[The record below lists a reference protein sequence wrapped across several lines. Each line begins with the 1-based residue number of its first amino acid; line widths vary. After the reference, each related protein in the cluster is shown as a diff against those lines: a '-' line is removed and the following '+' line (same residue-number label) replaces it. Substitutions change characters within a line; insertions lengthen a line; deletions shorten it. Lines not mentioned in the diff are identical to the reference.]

1 MGHSIYLA
9 DDEKSIRELLH
20 SFLASDGYTV
30 RSFESGDALLEAFR
44 QEPAELVILDIMMPG
59 TDGLTVCRE
68 LRSVSDIPIILL
80 TAKDS
85 ELDYVMGISQG
96 SDDYLTKPFRPTIL
110 LMKVRALLRRVE
122 MDRGKTA
129 AAADELRYGDLR
141 YSATENA
148 VFCGSTI
155 VALTQTEL
163 RLLSYMLKQ
172 PEKAY
177 SREELLS
184 AVWGFDSEVET
195 RVTDE
200 TLRRIRKKLTQS
212 GSTVSVS
219 TIWGFGYKLKGAE
232 QQQTFFQNAS
242 HELKT
247 PLMAI
252 QGYAEGIQAGVMD
265 TGSAAEVI
273 LEESDRMTELVE
285 ELLDISKID
294 MGRQQLALSEMDIR
308 ELLYDSIRAVESAAA
323 ASGITIAPDFSEEP
337 IMVKCDDTQMRRAV
351 TNILTNGLRYA
362 RSELRLT
369 CRADRR
375 QVTIRIQ
382 DDGDGIAE
390 ADLPHIFDRFYMG
403 RSGKSGIGLA
413 LTREIIH
420 LHKGTIRARN
430 GDTGAVFEIS
440 IPVSR

>member
-30 RSFESGDALLEAFR
+30 RSFESGDALLETFR
-44 QEPAELVILDIMMPG
+44 QDPAELVILDIMMPG

-68 LRSVSDIPIILL
+68 LRAVSDIPIILL

-110 LMKVRALLRRVE
+110 LMKVKALLRRVE

-129 AAADELRYGDLR
+129 AEDELHYGDIR

-148 VFCGSTI
+148 IFYGTAPVS
-155 VALTQTEL
+155 LTQTEL
-163 RLLSYMLKQ
+163 RLLSYMMKQ

-200 TLRRIRKKLTQS
+200 TLRRIRKKLLQA

-232 QQQTFFQNAS
+232 RT
-242 HELKT
+242 
-247 PLMAI
+247 
-252 QGYAEGIQAGVMD
+252 
-265 TGSAAEVI
+265 
-273 LEESDRMTELVE
+273 
-285 ELLDISKID
+285 
-294 MGRQQLALSEMDIR
+294 
-308 ELLYDSIRAVESAAA
+308 
-323 ASGITIAPDFSEEP
+323 
-337 IMVKCDDTQMRRAV
+337 
-351 TNILTNGLRYA
+351 
-362 RSELRLT
+362 
-369 CRADRR
+369 
-375 QVTIRIQ
+375 
-382 DDGDGIAE
+382 
-390 ADLPHIFDRFYMG
+390 
-403 RSGKSGIGLA
+403 
-413 LTREIIH
+413 
-420 LHKGTIRARN
+420 
-430 GDTGAVFEIS
+430 
-440 IPVSR
+440 

>member
-1 MGHSIYLA
+1 MEHSIYLA

-68 LRSVSDIPIILL
+68 LRAVSDIPIILL

-110 LMKVRALLRRVE
+110 LMKVKALLRRVE

-129 AAADELRYGDLR
+129 AEDELHYGDIR
-141 YSATENA
+141 YSATENVIFYGA
-148 VFCGSTI
+148 APVS
-155 VALTQTEL
+155 LTQTEL
-163 RLLSYMLKQ
+163 RLLSYMMKQ

-200 TLRRIRKKLTQS
+200 TLRRIRKKLLQA

-232 QQQTFFQNAS
+232 CT
-242 HELKT
+242 
-247 PLMAI
+247 
-252 QGYAEGIQAGVMD
+252 
-265 TGSAAEVI
+265 
-273 LEESDRMTELVE
+273 
-285 ELLDISKID
+285 
-294 MGRQQLALSEMDIR
+294 
-308 ELLYDSIRAVESAAA
+308 
-323 ASGITIAPDFSEEP
+323 
-337 IMVKCDDTQMRRAV
+337 
-351 TNILTNGLRYA
+351 
-362 RSELRLT
+362 
-369 CRADRR
+369 
-375 QVTIRIQ
+375 
-382 DDGDGIAE
+382 
-390 ADLPHIFDRFYMG
+390 
-403 RSGKSGIGLA
+403 
-413 LTREIIH
+413 
-420 LHKGTIRARN
+420 
-430 GDTGAVFEIS
+430 
-440 IPVSR
+440 

>member
-9 DDEKSIRELLH
+9 DDEKSIRGLLH

-30 RSFESGDALLEAFR
+30 RSFESGDALLEAFC

-68 LRSVSDIPIILL
+68 LRAVSDIPIILL

-110 LMKVRALLRRVE
+110 LMKVKALLRRVE

-129 AAADELRYGDLR
+129 AEDELHYGDIR

-148 VFCGSTI
+148 IFYGTAPVS
-155 VALTQTEL
+155 LTQTEL
-163 RLLSYMLKQ
+163 RLLSYMMKQ

-200 TLRRIRKKLTQS
+200 TLRRIRKKLLQA

-232 QQQTFFQNAS
+232 CT
-242 HELKT
+242 
-247 PLMAI
+247 
-252 QGYAEGIQAGVMD
+252 
-265 TGSAAEVI
+265 
-273 LEESDRMTELVE
+273 
-285 ELLDISKID
+285 
-294 MGRQQLALSEMDIR
+294 
-308 ELLYDSIRAVESAAA
+308 
-323 ASGITIAPDFSEEP
+323 
-337 IMVKCDDTQMRRAV
+337 
-351 TNILTNGLRYA
+351 
-362 RSELRLT
+362 
-369 CRADRR
+369 
-375 QVTIRIQ
+375 
-382 DDGDGIAE
+382 
-390 ADLPHIFDRFYMG
+390 
-403 RSGKSGIGLA
+403 
-413 LTREIIH
+413 
-420 LHKGTIRARN
+420 
-430 GDTGAVFEIS
+430 
-440 IPVSR
+440 

>member
-1 MGHSIYLA
+1 MEHSIYLA

-68 LRSVSDIPIILL
+68 LRAVSDIPIILL

-110 LMKVRALLRRVE
+110 LMKVKALLRRVE

-129 AAADELRYGDLR
+129 AEDELHYGDIR
-141 YSATENA
+141 YSATENVIFYGA
-148 VFCGSTI
+148 APVS
-155 VALTQTEL
+155 LTQTEL
-163 RLLSYMLKQ
+163 RLLSYMMKQ

-200 TLRRIRKKLTQS
+200 TLRRIRKKLLQA

-219 TIWGFGYKLKGAE
+219 TIWGFGYKLKEAE
-232 QQQTFFQNAS
+232 RT
-242 HELKT
+242 
-247 PLMAI
+247 
-252 QGYAEGIQAGVMD
+252 
-265 TGSAAEVI
+265 
-273 LEESDRMTELVE
+273 
-285 ELLDISKID
+285 
-294 MGRQQLALSEMDIR
+294 
-308 ELLYDSIRAVESAAA
+308 
-323 ASGITIAPDFSEEP
+323 
-337 IMVKCDDTQMRRAV
+337 
-351 TNILTNGLRYA
+351 
-362 RSELRLT
+362 
-369 CRADRR
+369 
-375 QVTIRIQ
+375 
-382 DDGDGIAE
+382 
-390 ADLPHIFDRFYMG
+390 
-403 RSGKSGIGLA
+403 
-413 LTREIIH
+413 
-420 LHKGTIRARN
+420 
-430 GDTGAVFEIS
+430 
-440 IPVSR
+440 

>member
-30 RSFESGDALLEAFR
+30 RSFESGDALLEAFC

-68 LRSVSDIPIILL
+68 LRAVSDIPIILL

-110 LMKVRALLRRVE
+110 LMKVKALLRRVE

-129 AAADELRYGDLR
+129 AEDELHYGDIR

-148 VFCGSTI
+148 IFYGTAPVS
-155 VALTQTEL
+155 LTQTEL
-163 RLLSYMLKQ
+163 RLLSYMMKQ

-200 TLRRIRKKLTQS
+200 TLRRIRKKLTQA

-232 QQQTFFQNAS
+232 RT
-242 HELKT
+242 
-247 PLMAI
+247 
-252 QGYAEGIQAGVMD
+252 
-265 TGSAAEVI
+265 
-273 LEESDRMTELVE
+273 
-285 ELLDISKID
+285 
-294 MGRQQLALSEMDIR
+294 
-308 ELLYDSIRAVESAAA
+308 
-323 ASGITIAPDFSEEP
+323 
-337 IMVKCDDTQMRRAV
+337 
-351 TNILTNGLRYA
+351 
-362 RSELRLT
+362 
-369 CRADRR
+369 
-375 QVTIRIQ
+375 
-382 DDGDGIAE
+382 
-390 ADLPHIFDRFYMG
+390 
-403 RSGKSGIGLA
+403 
-413 LTREIIH
+413 
-420 LHKGTIRARN
+420 
-430 GDTGAVFEIS
+430 
-440 IPVSR
+440 

>member
-30 RSFESGDALLEAFR
+30 RSFESVDALLEAFR

-68 LRSVSDIPIILL
+68 LRAVSDIPIILL

-110 LMKVRALLRRVE
+110 LMKVKALLRRVE

-129 AAADELRYGDLR
+129 AEDELHYGDIR

-148 VFCGSTI
+148 IFYGTAPVS
-155 VALTQTEL
+155 LTQTEL
-163 RLLSYMLKQ
+163 RLLSYMMKQ

-177 SREELLS
+177 SREELHS

-200 TLRRIRKKLTQS
+200 TLRRIRKKLLQA

-232 QQQTFFQNAS
+232 RT
-242 HELKT
+242 
-247 PLMAI
+247 
-252 QGYAEGIQAGVMD
+252 
-265 TGSAAEVI
+265 
-273 LEESDRMTELVE
+273 
-285 ELLDISKID
+285 
-294 MGRQQLALSEMDIR
+294 
-308 ELLYDSIRAVESAAA
+308 
-323 ASGITIAPDFSEEP
+323 
-337 IMVKCDDTQMRRAV
+337 
-351 TNILTNGLRYA
+351 
-362 RSELRLT
+362 
-369 CRADRR
+369 
-375 QVTIRIQ
+375 
-382 DDGDGIAE
+382 
-390 ADLPHIFDRFYMG
+390 
-403 RSGKSGIGLA
+403 
-413 LTREIIH
+413 
-420 LHKGTIRARN
+420 
-430 GDTGAVFEIS
+430 
-440 IPVSR
+440 

>member
-163 RLLSYMLKQ
+163 RLLSYMMKK

>member
-1 MGHSIYLA
+1 MGHFIYLA

-68 LRSVSDIPIILL
+68 LRTVSDIPIILL

-110 LMKVRALLRRVE
+110 LMKVKALLRRVE

-129 AAADELRYGDLR
+129 AEDELHYGDIR

-148 VFCGSTI
+148 IFYGTAPVS
-155 VALTQTEL
+155 LTQTEL
-163 RLLSYMLKQ
+163 RLLSYMMKQ

-200 TLRRIRKKLTQS
+200 TLRRIRKKLLQA

-232 QQQTFFQNAS
+232 RT
-242 HELKT
+242 
-247 PLMAI
+247 
-252 QGYAEGIQAGVMD
+252 
-265 TGSAAEVI
+265 
-273 LEESDRMTELVE
+273 
-285 ELLDISKID
+285 
-294 MGRQQLALSEMDIR
+294 
-308 ELLYDSIRAVESAAA
+308 
-323 ASGITIAPDFSEEP
+323 
-337 IMVKCDDTQMRRAV
+337 
-351 TNILTNGLRYA
+351 
-362 RSELRLT
+362 
-369 CRADRR
+369 
-375 QVTIRIQ
+375 
-382 DDGDGIAE
+382 
-390 ADLPHIFDRFYMG
+390 
-403 RSGKSGIGLA
+403 
-413 LTREIIH
+413 
-420 LHKGTIRARN
+420 
-430 GDTGAVFEIS
+430 
-440 IPVSR
+440 

>member
-1 MGHSIYLA
+1 MGHSIYLS

-20 SFLASDGYTV
+20 SFLASDGYAV

-59 TDGLTVCRE
+59 TDGLAVCRE
-68 LRSVSDIPIILL
+68 LRTVSDIPIILL

-110 LMKVRALLRRVE
+110 LMKVKALLRRVE

-129 AAADELRYGDLR
+129 AEDELHYGDIR

-148 VFCGSTI
+148 IFYGTVPVS
-155 VALTQTEL
+155 LTQTEL
-163 RLLSYMLKQ
+163 RLLSYMMKQ

-200 TLRRIRKKLTQS
+200 TLRRIRKKLLQA

-232 QQQTFFQNAS
+232 RT
-242 HELKT
+242 
-247 PLMAI
+247 
-252 QGYAEGIQAGVMD
+252 
-265 TGSAAEVI
+265 
-273 LEESDRMTELVE
+273 
-285 ELLDISKID
+285 
-294 MGRQQLALSEMDIR
+294 
-308 ELLYDSIRAVESAAA
+308 
-323 ASGITIAPDFSEEP
+323 
-337 IMVKCDDTQMRRAV
+337 
-351 TNILTNGLRYA
+351 
-362 RSELRLT
+362 
-369 CRADRR
+369 
-375 QVTIRIQ
+375 
-382 DDGDGIAE
+382 
-390 ADLPHIFDRFYMG
+390 
-403 RSGKSGIGLA
+403 
-413 LTREIIH
+413 
-420 LHKGTIRARN
+420 
-430 GDTGAVFEIS
+430 
-440 IPVSR
+440 

>member
-129 AAADELRYGDLR
+129 AAVDELRYGDLR

-163 RLLSYMLKQ
+163 RLLSYMMKK

-177 SREELLS
+177 SRE
-184 AVWGFDSEVET
+184 
-195 RVTDE
+195 
-200 TLRRIRKKLTQS
+200 
-212 GSTVSVS
+212 
-219 TIWGFGYKLKGAE
+219 
-232 QQQTFFQNAS
+232 
-242 HELKT
+242 
-247 PLMAI
+247 
-252 QGYAEGIQAGVMD
+252 
-265 TGSAAEVI
+265 
-273 LEESDRMTELVE
+273 
-285 ELLDISKID
+285 
-294 MGRQQLALSEMDIR
+294 

>member
-1 MGHSIYLA
+1 MGHTIYLA

-20 SFLASDGYTV
+20 SFLTSDGYEV
-30 RSFESGDALLEAFR
+30 RSFESGDALLAAFQ

-110 LMKVRALLRRVE
+110 LMKVKALLRRVE
-122 MDRGKTA
+122 MDRGKTTA
-129 AAADELRYGDLR
+129 EDELHYVDIR

-200 TLRRIRKKLTQS
+200 TLRRIRKKLLQA

-232 QQQTFFQNAS
+232 
-242 HELKT
+242 
-247 PLMAI
+247 
-252 QGYAEGIQAGVMD
+252 
-265 TGSAAEVI
+265 
-273 LEESDRMTELVE
+273 RM
-285 ELLDISKID
+285 
-294 MGRQQLALSEMDIR
+294 
-308 ELLYDSIRAVESAAA
+308 
-323 ASGITIAPDFSEEP
+323 
-337 IMVKCDDTQMRRAV
+337 
-351 TNILTNGLRYA
+351 
-362 RSELRLT
+362 
-369 CRADRR
+369 
-375 QVTIRIQ
+375 
-382 DDGDGIAE
+382 
-390 ADLPHIFDRFYMG
+390 
-403 RSGKSGIGLA
+403 
-413 LTREIIH
+413 
-420 LHKGTIRARN
+420 
-430 GDTGAVFEIS
+430 
-440 IPVSR
+440 

>member
-122 MDRGKTA
+122 MDRGKKA
-129 AAADELRYGDLR
+129 EAEDELRYGDLR

-177 SREELLS
+177 SREELLN

-200 TLRRIRKKLTQS
+200 TLRRIRKKLLQA

-219 TIWGFGYKLKGAE
+219 TIWGFGYKLKEAE
-232 QQQTFFQNAS
+232 RT
-242 HELKT
+242 
-247 PLMAI
+247 
-252 QGYAEGIQAGVMD
+252 
-265 TGSAAEVI
+265 
-273 LEESDRMTELVE
+273 
-285 ELLDISKID
+285 
-294 MGRQQLALSEMDIR
+294 
-308 ELLYDSIRAVESAAA
+308 
-323 ASGITIAPDFSEEP
+323 
-337 IMVKCDDTQMRRAV
+337 
-351 TNILTNGLRYA
+351 
-362 RSELRLT
+362 
-369 CRADRR
+369 
-375 QVTIRIQ
+375 
-382 DDGDGIAE
+382 
-390 ADLPHIFDRFYMG
+390 
-403 RSGKSGIGLA
+403 
-413 LTREIIH
+413 
-420 LHKGTIRARN
+420 
-430 GDTGAVFEIS
+430 
-440 IPVSR
+440 

>member
-20 SFLASDGYTV
+20 SFLTSDGYTV
-30 RSFESGDALLEAFR
+30 RSFESGDALLEAFH
-44 QEPAELVILDIMMPG
+44 QESAELVILDIMMPG

-110 LMKVRALLRRVE
+110 LMKVKALLRRVE
-122 MDRGKTA
+122 MDRGKKA
-129 AAADELRYGDLR
+129 EAEDELHYGDIR

-148 VFCGSTI
+148 VLCGSTI

-177 SREELLS
+177 SREELLN

-200 TLRRIRKKLTQS
+200 TLRRIRKKLLQA

-219 TIWGFGYKLKGAE
+219 TIWGFGYKLKEAE
-232 QQQTFFQNAS
+232 RT
-242 HELKT
+242 
-247 PLMAI
+247 
-252 QGYAEGIQAGVMD
+252 
-265 TGSAAEVI
+265 
-273 LEESDRMTELVE
+273 
-285 ELLDISKID
+285 
-294 MGRQQLALSEMDIR
+294 
-308 ELLYDSIRAVESAAA
+308 
-323 ASGITIAPDFSEEP
+323 
-337 IMVKCDDTQMRRAV
+337 
-351 TNILTNGLRYA
+351 
-362 RSELRLT
+362 
-369 CRADRR
+369 
-375 QVTIRIQ
+375 
-382 DDGDGIAE
+382 
-390 ADLPHIFDRFYMG
+390 
-403 RSGKSGIGLA
+403 
-413 LTREIIH
+413 
-420 LHKGTIRARN
+420 
-430 GDTGAVFEIS
+430 
-440 IPVSR
+440 